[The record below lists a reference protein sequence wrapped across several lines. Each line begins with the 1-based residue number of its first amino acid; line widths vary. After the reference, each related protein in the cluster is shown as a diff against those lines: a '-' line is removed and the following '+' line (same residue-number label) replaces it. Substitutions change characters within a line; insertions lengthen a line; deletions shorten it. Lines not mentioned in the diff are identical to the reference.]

1 MCWSPWASAQP
12 DVRNTEK
19 RFTSSKQVSEDAL
32 SRKLEEAQIL
42 WKLDEKDQA
51 IGVAE
56 SVLEDNT
63 TEPSVFQTLASF
75 YVEQGRTQKARQMIA
90 QFEKYADSDQS
101 ESIIELKASLALQE
115 KQWAKALEYYQFL
128 IEKHP
133 DKSELQ
139 KSKADIL
146 VLSHRWKEAREQYE
160 ILQTK
165 HATQFKKAD
174 WTTDYLRVI
183 EEGAPSLSALMLYF
197 RGPVRFYKLEQRGK
211 YWLSPQLKV
220 SAGLTE
226 GYFRKKLDETLDRIH
241 QFVMG
246 HFVEGTY
253 YYSDWASVFMKWQS
267 SYYNS
272 RDFNEGDIAVHLEKG
287 IWTSDTRYVLH
298 QLVLDPVESLSKEGT
313 ENIFTTQN
321 RVLFFN
327 RLEGG
332 QELKNEWFYDNSSRN
347 PAGQDDYL
355 GRKITNDFY
364 VNFIVLQK
372 PVVAINYHYRMGYWR
387 QSFLNADQVI
397 PFLNQEQVHYGGFY
411 TEHQLTPLLKW
422 TGSVSRGSDR
432 KRNVDYLVWYSDIDY
447 WVGKHT
453 KFECAYEYDYGD
465 SGVSG
470 GGNSQTITFSLSH
483 YF

>member
-1 MCWSPWASAQP
+1 
-12 DVRNTEK
+12 
-19 RFTSSKQVSEDAL
+19 
-32 SRKLEEAQIL
+32 
-42 WKLDEKDQA
+42 
-51 IGVAE
+51 
-56 SVLEDNT
+56 
-63 TEPSVFQTLASF
+63 
-75 YVEQGRTQKARQMIA
+75 
-90 QFEKYADSDQS
+90 
-101 ESIIELKASLALQE
+101 
-115 KQWAKALEYYQFL
+115 
-128 IEKHP
+128 
-133 DKSELQ
+133 
-139 KSKADIL
+139 
-146 VLSHRWKEAREQYE
+146 
-160 ILQTK
+160 
-165 HATQFKKAD
+165 
-174 WTTDYLRVI
+174 
-183 EEGAPSLSALMLYF
+183 
-197 RGPVRFYKLEQRGK
+197 
-211 YWLSPQLKV
+211 
-220 SAGLTE
+220 
-226 GYFRKKLDETLDRIH
+226 
-241 QFVMG
+241 
-246 HFVEGTY
+246 
-253 YYSDWASVFMKWQS
+253 
-267 SYYNS
+267 
-272 RDFNEGDIAVHLEKG
+272 
-287 IWTSDTRYVLH
+287 VLH

-470 GGNSQTITFSLSH
+470 SGNSQTITFSLSH